1 MLKALL
7 ALSLATTLC
16 NADEILVRAP
26 NGEELFVEVD
36 PQESFGNV
44 VTRLNACLK
53 GSERMDAFCLDFQAS
68 AAVDQKSLPWRDYYR
83 ENSKEDTSH
92 LSFIICTMGFKS
104 VFKIF
109 KERNALKSAGDKIDH
124 LHPLRFVMGIFTDD
138 EMLAAV
144 HNIKGRT
151 LIWPEFKKGLYPS
164 LTEETK
170 NNNMNVEYIEDFAK
184 RVQVDSNLIIRP
196 LQQQKWDEF
205 MNVLFKNV
213 PRKGDPKRYDM

>member
-1 MLKALL
+1 MLAVF
-7 ALSLATTLC
+7 LATSAGY
-16 NADEILVRAP
+16 ADEILVRAP

-44 VTRLNACLK
+44 VSRLNACLK
-53 GSERMDAFCLDFQAS
+53 GSESADAFCLDFTAS
-68 AAVDQKSLPWRDYYR
+68 TAEQKSQPWRDYYR
-83 ENSKEDTSH
+83 ENSKDDTAN

-104 VFKIF
+104 IFKIF
-109 KERNALKSAGDKIDH
+109 KERKALKSAGDKIDH
-124 LHPLRFVMGIFTDD
+124 LHPLRFVMGIFTDE
-138 EMLAAV
+138 EMKAAM

-151 LIWPEFKKGLYPS
+151 LVWDEFKKGLYTS

-170 NNNMNVEYIEDFAK
+170 KNNMNVEYIEDFAK

-205 MNVLFKNV
+205 MNILLKNV